1 MDPYFGYEIAVAL
14 IALYGAIVYALHR
27 AGRLGPDRSLSLFG
41 PALMT
46 KTQRGRSL
54 LDRWGRFS
62 RFWSVI
68 GDLGIGLAALAM
80 AVIVVLLLVGA
91 VTSLRLTAAQAP
103 SAQEALGLPG
113 INPIIPLGY
122 GIVALVIGIVLH
134 ELMHGV
140 IARSQKIGVKSLG
153 ILWFVVPI
161 GAFVEQ
167 DDSEMLAA
175 SRRKRD
181 RVAAAGVLANFA
193 LALVFFLALSG
204 LVAASVAPNASGVG
218 VVLVQSNTPAS
229 NASLAP
235 GDIIT
240 SVNGTSTTNLALFES
255 ALAKTHPG
263 QSVGLTYYSAAHGS
277 SVATTLVLA
286 TSPSNTS
293 RGFLGVEVNTLTP
306 AELKQVL
313 VWPAGADS
321 GPLAGTIDWL
331 VLPLAGLE
339 PVGGSTIG
347 FFHLT
352 GVFAHTDP
360 GTFWIGANT
369 LYWLA
374 WMNLLLGLSNAL
386 PLFPLDGGL
395 LFRDFAASFA
405 ARVRRGWSSARLDE
419 FGGRAAAISSVLVL
433 VLLLWQFIVPRLL

>member
-229 NASLAP
+229 NASLVP

>member
-293 RGFLGVEVNTLTP
+293 RGFLGVDVNTLTP

-313 VWPAGADS
+313 VWPAGAVS